1 MKLALWILSLAA
13 LGGCAVSAGMVFTG
27 ALDEATFKSTF
38 LVCSVLWFVIS
49 SARIYLPA
57 KR

>member
-1 MKLALWILSLAA
+1 MKPLLWILSVAA
-13 LGGCAVSAGMVFTG
+13 LSGCAISAVMVFTG

>member
-1 MKLALWILSLAA
+1 MKAMLWILSVAA
-13 LGGCAVSAGMVFTG
+13 LGGCTVSAVMVFTG
-27 ALDEATFKSTF
+27 AIDEATFKNAF